1 MEDFGENIFLKAA
14 FGGKIQQPT
23 MSSRTSISTSNFT
36 STLTG
41 SSATSS
47 SRMPSKKSGQR
58 KPNVPRHTYS
68 KMEDQLILKAVE
80 LCGRD
85 WRAVLAFLKRNWEV
99 LGKEGEIYRD
109 CDVGDKSMHDRLRK
123 RAAVFLSKAKDT

>member
-14 FGGKIQQPT
+14 FGGKIRQPT
-23 MSSRTSISTSNFT
+23 TSSRTSIRTSYFT
-36 STLTG
+36 STLPG

-47 SRMPSKKSGQR
+47 SHRPSKKSGQR
-58 KPNVPRHTYS
+58 KHNAPRHTYS
-68 KMEDQLILKAVE
+68 KMEDQLILKAHE

-99 LGKEGEIYRD
+99 LGKEEEIYRD
-109 CDVGDKSMHDRLRK
+109 CDVGDENMHDRLRK